1 MKRAHRPFRY
11 KTDAERKAAKI
22 AAKKRYIERNK
33 DIIMEYN
40 REYRR
45 ERYRKEQEAKG
56 LKVKPYKKKELE

>member
-11 KTDAERKAAKI
+11 KTEAERIEAIK
-22 AAKKRYIERNK
+22 AAKKRHYERNK

-40 REYRR
+40 REIRR

-56 LKVKPYKKKELE
+56 LTVKPYKRKELE